1 MIVWLEYSLSIEG
14 RYGYETSGELFVGWY
29 KFKQGPNALEIP
41 KLCKLWFETLKIWAK
56 KKKKSQIWYYV
67 GSIFHKTARGKYDT
81 MQIKLQQIKF

>member
-41 KLCKLWFETLKIWAK
+41 KPCKLWFETLKIWAK
-56 KKKKSQIWYYV
+56 IKKKVRYDIML
-67 GSIFHKTARGKYDT
+67 GPFSIKQLVASMTQCK
-81 MQIKLQQIKF
+81 